1 MPPKDWRPPKKIKF
15 ASQEELGYYETW
27 VAEIIQV
34 MCDVTGEPKPIFISD
49 ESMIGDMPPE
59 DEDLKKMADI
69 LGIEID
75 GEDLIVDL
83 AKRLKKSR
91 E

>member
-1 MPPKDWRPPKKIKF
+1 MPKDWKPPKKIEF

-34 MCDVTGEPKPIFISD
+34 MCDVTGEPEPWYISD
-49 ESMIGDMPPE
+49 GSLIGDMPPE
-59 DEDLKKMADI
+59 DEDLKKMAEI
-69 LGIEID
+69 LGIEIQGTD
-75 GEDLIVDL
+75 RIVDL